1 MCETDKCDKWVW
13 QLSRY
18 DSRVHAFASD
28 ERPASFVEAACS
40 HSVPIDKITR
50 SHTGP
55 RCIACLLIV
64 GDHLAEHHRMG
75 AGC

>member
-1 MCETDKCDKWVW
+1 
-13 QLSRY
+13 
-18 DSRVHAFASD
+18 
-28 ERPASFVEAACS
+28 VEAACS